1 MKPFRRRLSV
11 ALALAFLLL
20 ARPAL
25 PFCGFYVAK
34 ADTKLFNRA
43 SQVVLVRT
51 DPGYA
56 ANPGQAGSGTV
67 IGVLCQ

>member
-34 ADTKLFNRA
+34 ADTNKVDLPEYGMVWSFEGRNAIQSDWKIVHRA
-43 SQVVLVRT
+43 E
-51 DPGYA
+51 G
-56 ANPGQAGSGTV
+56 
-67 IGVLCQ
+67 